1 MTEPLVGESI
11 AVHLQTSREGLA
23 GTTYIEMTNELSLA
37 E

>member
-11 AVHLQTSREGLA
+11 AVRFQTSREGLA
-23 GTTYIEMTNELSLA
+23 GTTYIEMKDELSLA